1 MQPTVR
7 SSMASL
13 EPQPC
18 NKSSASPY
26 LINSFSL
33 YSATTGQ
40 EDHKKATIIIDK
52 VDDNDDLKEN
62 NHNGVKIPAASL

>member
-18 NKSSASPY
+18 NKSTVSPR

-33 YSATTGQ
+33 YSATLGQ
-40 EDHKKATIIIDK
+40 ENQKKATIIIDG
-52 VDDNDDLKEN
+52 VDDDDLKEN
-62 NHNGVKIPAASL
+62 KNNGVKFPAAGL

>member
-18 NKSSASPY
+18 NKSNVSPQ

-33 YSATTGQ
+33 YSATLGQ
-40 EDHKKATIIIDK
+40 ENQKKATIIIDG
-52 VDDNDDLKEN
+52 VDDDDLKEN
-62 NHNGVKIPAASL
+62 KNNGVKFPAASL